1 MTRPQ
6 SNFLSRLLAQPY
18 LLALV
23 LLIVGLVLTAVF
35 QPAFFTPRTLAN
47 NLRTFLP
54 LILLAVA
61 QTMVVLGGGID
72 LSLGA
77 ILTLS
82 SVVMVQTFGPEPDPG
97 FLRTFGGVVLGL
109 VVGTLAGAVNGF
121 CVAYLRLQP
130 IIATFATSFIWAGL
144 SLWVLPQPG
153 GNVPTVLQNFVRI
166 YFLVPFAIWVI
177 LAIGLVWVWFMGT
190 RWTRALYGVGGNPQ
204 AAFTSCINV
213 EGVRLGAYA
222 VSGLLTGL
230 GAFFLTADI
239 STGDPLIGGPL
250 TLASVVAV
258 VIGGTRLS
266 GGVGGII
273 GSILGAVVYYL
284 LKNVVALSVFN
295 FNLSP
300 QWQTLIDGVVIVLA
314 LAAPGLLALVRGW
327 RRR

>member
-1 MTRPQ
+1 MIR
-6 SNFLSRLLAQPY
+6 RLFAQPY
-18 LLALV
+18 ALALV
-23 LLIVGLVLTAVF
+23 LLIVGLAITAYF

-61 QTMVVLGGGID
+61 QTIIVLGGGID

-82 SVVMVQTFGPEPDPG
+82 SVVMIQTFGPEADPG
-97 FLRTFGGVVLGL
+97 LGRTLGGVALGL
-109 VVGTLAGAVNGF
+109 LVGTLAGALNGW

-153 GNVPTVLQNFVRI
+153 GMVPNVLQNLVRFNPLQI
-166 YFLVPFAIWVI
+166 PFSLLVVAIILLIWGWFL
-177 LAIGLVWVWFMGT
+177 GT
-190 RWTRALYGVGGNPQ
+190 RGAKALYAVGGNPQ
-204 AAFTSCINV
+204 AAFTSGIPV
-213 EGVRLGAYA
+213 ERTRLISYA
-222 VSGLLTGL
+222 IGGLLTGF

-239 STGDPLIGGPL
+239 ATGDPLIGSPL
-250 TLASVVAV
+250 SLASVVAV

-266 GGVGGII
+266 GGAGGIV

-295 FNLSP
+295 LSLSP
-300 QWQTLIDGVVIVLA
+300 QLQTLIDGTVIVLA
-314 LAAPGLLALVRGW
+314 LSAPGLIRLL
-327 RRR
+327 RRQ